1 MNGGYVMV
9 DCSGIELTTE
19 TKQTI
24 TGIRSQV
31 ENAYQTN
38 KPVFAYNLEWD
49 GVLATPIQTMITLLS
64 DGTYVCTAS
73 TLQLW
78 VDEDDG
84 VTIINMAPAN

>member
-31 ENAYQTN
+31 ENAYKSN
-38 KPVFAYNLEWD
+38 KPVFAYNLEWV
-49 GVLATPIQTMITLLS
+49 GVLATPIQTMITFLS
-64 DGTYVCTAS
+64 NGTYVCTAS
-73 TLQLW
+73 TLQLI

-84 VTIINMAPAN
+84 VTINNMAPAN